1 MRISF
6 RKVVLAFVVLGS
18 MTLGVTALR
27 NSHSIAAFEEKRHQI
42 DQLEKENEKL
52 QREIVS
58 RQTRLTNLQQNPDE
72 LKLEI
77 ERRLKLVT
85 PGTKQFILQDGTKVD
100 GTNADGSPEAGS
112 NADPTQAPP
121 ADSPRQ

>member
-27 NSHSIAAFEEKRHQI
+27 NSHSIAAFEEKRTQI
-42 DQLEKENEKL
+42 DKLEKENEKL
-52 QREIVS
+52 QREIVK

-85 PGTKQFILQDGTKVD
+85 PGTKHFILQDGTKVD
-100 GTNADGSPEAGS
+100 GSDAD
-112 NADPTQAPP
+112 
-121 ADSPRQ
+121 